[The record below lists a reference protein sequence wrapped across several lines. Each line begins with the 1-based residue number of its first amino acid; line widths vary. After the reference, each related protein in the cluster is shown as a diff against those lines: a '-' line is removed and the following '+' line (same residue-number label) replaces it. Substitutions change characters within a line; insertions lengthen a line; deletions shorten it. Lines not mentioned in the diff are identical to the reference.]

1 MDFNDPTFWVAVG
14 LIIFLVAIIFLKV
27 PKLVTKALDGRAEE
41 IRNSIDQAASLR
53 EEAQQLLA
61 EYQRKQRDAVKE
73 TEQMVAH
80 ARAEA
85 ERLSKAGAEKLEE
98 ALKRREQLAVEKIA
112 QAETD
117 AIREVRAISV
127 DVAVAATRNL
137 IASNMD
143 ESKSGALVD
152 EAISDLSKKLH

>member
-1 MDFNDPTFWVAVG
+1 MDWNDPTLWVAVG
-14 LIIFLVAIIFLKV
+14 FFIFVAAVFKV
-27 PKLVTKALDGRAEE
+27 AKKTITGALDGRAED
-41 IRNSIDQAASLR
+41 IRNSLDQAAGLR

-73 TEQMVAH
+73 TEQMLAH

-85 ERLSKAGAEKLEE
+85 ERMAKEGAEKLEE

-143 ESKSGALVD
+143 AGKSGAMVD

>member
-1 MDFNDPTFWVAVG
+1 MDWSDPTFWVAVG
-14 LIIFLVAIIFLKV
+14 FVIFVAAVLKM
-27 PKLVTKALDGRAEE
+27 KAGSAITGMLDKRAYD
-41 IRNSIDQAASLR
+41 IRKSIDEAASLR

-73 TEQMVAH
+73 TEEMVAH

-85 ERLSKAGAEKLEE
+85 ARLAKDGAEKLEE
-98 ALKRREQLAVEKIA
+98 TLKRREQLAVEKVA
-112 QAETD
+112 QAEAD
-117 AIREVRAISV
+117 ALREVRAMSV
-127 DVAVAATRNL
+127 DIAVAATRSL

-143 ESKSGALVD
+143 ATKSGAMVD